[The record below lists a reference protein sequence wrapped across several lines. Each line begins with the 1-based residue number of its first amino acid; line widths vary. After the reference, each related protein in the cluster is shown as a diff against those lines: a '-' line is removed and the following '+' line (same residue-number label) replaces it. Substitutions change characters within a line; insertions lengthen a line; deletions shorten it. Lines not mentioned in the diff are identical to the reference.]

1 MKNIAEA
8 INSYEKDI
16 KLLER
21 ELEVAIRRNRTENNT
36 LVNSLNSMRI
46 TETSRSASIEA
57 RVRENDEIDQDHA
70 HTFILPPN
78 PTTQIQT
85 HTPLLPSNPTTQQ

>member
-1 MKNIAEA
+1 MNANKQKLRYTINTISEA

-46 TETSRSASIEA
+46 TETSRSAGIEA
-57 RVRENDEIDQDHA
+57 LVRENDEIDQDHT
-70 HTFILPPN
+70 HTFIL
-78 PTTQIQT
+78 
-85 HTPLLPSNPTTQQ
+85 L